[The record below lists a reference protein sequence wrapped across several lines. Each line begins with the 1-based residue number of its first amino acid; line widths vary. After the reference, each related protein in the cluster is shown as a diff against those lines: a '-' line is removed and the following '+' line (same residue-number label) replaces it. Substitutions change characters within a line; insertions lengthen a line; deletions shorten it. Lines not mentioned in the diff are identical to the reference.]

1 MNTSPN
7 TFREDQTVRDA
18 MDLMQ
23 SGRYRNVPLVADDGA
38 VAGIVRQ
45 VDLLRYLAESFPED
59 VLNMPPRSDQQH
71 EEPEGA

>member
-1 MNTSPN
+1 
-7 TFREDQTVRDA
+7 
-18 MDLMQ
+18 
-23 SGRYRNVPLVADDGA
+23 VADDGA

-59 VLNMPPRSDQQH
+59 VLNMPPRSDQQL